1 MPTDDIARLDDYTT
15 QTGNPISSSSVDSE
29 LDQLVT
35 TMNMKAGRSV
45 DNTFSGA
52 NTFSG
57 TVAIT
62 GATTLS
68 NVSSLKTNTVSE
80 LTATSGVTIDGLIV
94 KDFGITFTDA
104 GEVTISAGAINV
116 WGGYH
121 TVDTQDDA
129 ASDDLDS
136 INGASVAGRML
147 RLQAE
152 NDARTVVIKHN
163 TGNIYNPSG
172 GDITL
177 DTAYGIVDLIYSAAL
192 SKWIVINT
200 PVSATNKLPKA
211 YLSGKAPIYAS
222 AATVTFPSGLKGRSS
237 DDTTDIELAADV
249 TVTLASVWT
258 VLTPGLDAGAEA
270 SGTWYYFYLIRR
282 PDTGVTSVIASTV
295 NEAVSGSITL
305 PSNYT
310 QKRQLPF
317 AVRNDGSSNIIPFT
331 VAEGWPYRPKILYNV
346 NVSTYYDGS
355 IQVATTNVLSAGT
368 QTSFT
373 DINCASLIPPIS
385 QSGIFC
391 LGWDGGSQF
400 NIRQNGSSHN
410 GIGTSIV
417 TSQAFGFILPCATDS
432 SQIIEYKRFQGTGGG
447 YIDIVGYVVTEV
459 T

>member
-15 QTGNPISSSSVDSE
+15 QTGNPISSSSMDAE

-80 LTATSGVTIDGLIV
+80 LTAASGVTIDGLVV

-104 GEVTISAGAINV
+104 GEVTISAGAINI

-121 TVDTQDDA
+121 TVDTQGDA

-200 PVSATNKLPKA
+200 PVSA
-211 YLSGKAPIYAS
+211 AS
-222 AATVTFPSGLKGRSS
+222 DS
-237 DDTTDIELAADV
+237 
-249 TVTLASVWT
+249 
-258 VLTPGLDAGAEA
+258 
-270 SGTWYYFYLIRR
+270 
-282 PDTGVTSVIASTV
+282 
-295 NEAVSGSITL
+295 AV
-305 PSNYT
+305 
-310 QKRQLPF
+310 
-317 AVRNDGSSNIIPFT
+317 
-331 VAEGWPYRPKILYNV
+331 
-346 NVSTYYDGS
+346 GS
-355 IQVATTNVLSAGT
+355 IQIAVQSDQETATSTTKAVTPGRQQYHPSAAKAWVKFHGTTTTAIDASYNITGLTDNGTGDTTITIATDFSSAHYAVCGSCEAEGVGAGARVLDIYTASQAAGT
-368 QTSFT
+368 IRVRTLQ
-373 DINCASLIPPIS
+373 AS
-385 QSGIFC
+385 SGT
-391 LGWDGGSQF
+391 LADL
-400 NIRQNGSSHN
+400 NGVH
-410 GIGTSIV
+410 V
-417 TSQAFGFILPCATDS
+417 AMFGD
-432 SQIIEYKRFQGTGGG
+432 Q
-447 YIDIVGYVVTEV
+447 
-459 T
+459 